1 MFMRWRNKLAD
12 DFASACKA
20 VRCPCCSSL
29 KAVRNLP
36 GKATASQAA
45 LSWGLKYKPPG
56 RGARTL
62 LACGGSVTPRLAQ
75 PARTTQ
81 HTKETP
87 TRNHDPAK
95 TMTNLSMS
103 MPDNVSCICFRFCV
117 NFQFIYFGMI
127 SMRQRRHLLQFLALS
142 ALPAAWAQ
150 TPSAFPSKP
159 LRIVVPF
166 GAGGVADLTAR
177 AVAQKLSENLGQPV
191 VIDNRPGAGGIVA
204 AELVAKAEPDG
215 HTLFLMSNG
224 TAVSAGLF
232 KRLPFNP
239 RTDFAPISL
248 LGLFDIA
255 LAVPE
260 SSPHKTLADLV
271 SFGRANPG
279 QLNIGTINIGSTQHL
294 AGELFRS
301 QANLIAQII
310 PYNGTPAVINALRGG
325 QVDVV
330 VEILGPL
337 KPQISAK
344 AVRLLGVMGA
354 TRPKDQPQVPVVR
367 ELPGLSSFNVS
378 SWNALAAP
386 GKTPKAVVDRLS
398 AEVAKVLAEPE
409 MVKRLAGFNV
419 QAQSSTPEQLALLL
433 DSEIKRWSEVIQK
446 AGIAQG

>member
-1 MFMRWRNKLAD
+1 MVNRRL
-12 DFASACKA
+12 
-20 VRCPCCSSL
+20 L
-29 KAVRNLP
+29 I
-36 GKATASQAA
+36 QAA
-45 LSWGLKYKPPG
+45 
-56 RGARTL
+56 
-62 LACGGSVTPRLAQ
+62 
-75 PARTTQ
+75 
-81 HTKETP
+81 
-87 TRNHDPAK
+87 
-95 TMTNLSMS
+95 
-103 MPDNVSCICFRFCV
+103 
-117 NFQFIYFGMI
+117 
-127 SMRQRRHLLQFLALS
+127 ALT
-142 ALPAAWAQ
+142 ALPAGMALAQ
-150 TPSAFPSKP
+150 ERFPTKP

-177 AVAQKLSENLGQPV
+177 AVGQKLSEKLGQPV

-239 RTDFAPISL
+239 RTDFAPVSL

-255 LAVPE
+255 IAVPE

-294 AGELFRS
+294 AAELLRI

-354 TRPKDQPQVPVVR
+354 SRPKDQPQVPVVR
-367 ELPGLSSFNVS
+367 ELPGLSNFNVS

-398 AEVAKVLAEPE
+398 TEVAKVLSEPE
-409 MVKRLAGFNV
+409 MVQRLAGFNV
-419 QAQSSTPEQLALLL
+419 QAQSSTPKQLAQWL
-433 DSEIKRWSEVIQK
+433 DADIQRWSDVIQK
-446 AGIAQG
+446 AGIAQQ